1 MNIHLLDL
9 FNDRDIVTRIKS
21 RLPYLYRLAELESSR
36 AGKIGMEV
44 GSVREK
50 IVVALLIYK
59 YGENNVE
66 TEIPIIEPEID
77 VRLFGNPISVKTIT
91 GRGFGGVKLIW
102 TVDAE
107 KALTFLRN
115 YKPCCDILFV
125 RIFWGGTGGFYYIP
139 IEAQDRVFKELG
151 REGYIKLPKVGTNP
165 RGAEFTKDAL
175 SKLSKDKDT
184 RVIEINWNRQEID
197 YHPYKRWVD
206 YWSEE

>member
-1 MNIHLLDL
+1 MNTHLLDL
-9 FNDRDIVTRIKS
+9 FNDRDTVTKIKS

-50 IVVALLIYK
+50 IVVALLLYK
-59 YGENNVE
+59 YGADNVE
-66 TEIPIIEPEID
+66 TEIPIIEPEVD
-77 VRLFGNPISVKTIT
+77 VRLFGNPISIKTIT
-91 GRGFGGVKLIW
+91 GRDFSGVKLIW

-115 YKPCCDILFV
+115 YHPCCDILLV

-139 IEAQDRVFKELG
+139 IEAQNRVFKELG
-151 REGYIKLPKVGTNP
+151 REGYIKLPKAGTNP

-175 SKLSKDKDT
+175 SKLASDKDA

-197 YHPYKRWVD
+197 YHPYKRWID

>member
-107 KALTFLRN
+107 KSFN
-115 YKPCCDILFV
+115 
-125 RIFWGGTGGFYYIP
+125 
-139 IEAQDRVFKELG
+139 
-151 REGYIKLPKVGTNP
+151 
-165 RGAEFTKDAL
+165 L
-175 SKLSKDKDT
+175 SKKL
-184 RVIEINWNRQEID
+184 
-197 YHPYKRWVD
+197 
-206 YWSEE
+206 